1 LILLKTIC
9 IPAVK
14 LIFRLELEKIF
25 IPQAACRILVFLKN
39 IRLEKLGHAFQV
51 IVFEYLF

>member
-9 IPAVK
+9 ILAVK